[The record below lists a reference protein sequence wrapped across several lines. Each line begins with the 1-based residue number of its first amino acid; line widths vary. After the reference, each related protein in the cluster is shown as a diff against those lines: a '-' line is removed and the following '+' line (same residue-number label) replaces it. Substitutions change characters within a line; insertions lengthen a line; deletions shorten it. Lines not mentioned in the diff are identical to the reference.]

1 MDQRDA
7 GRLKRYLSTT
17 CALVSARAHRLRMS
31 RHESSRARTSASVT
45 PLTIGTG
52 RRPTLFSLPACLWAR
67 DLHNG
72 KSIQHVLAASK
83 SRASEDF
90 GPRRQTR
97 NLDSIGPKTTSPE
110 NYPVNLETTQP
121 TATCNRVTTTSIILD
136 HGFFFGARHI
146 VPNFPLTT

>member
-31 RHESSRARTSASVT
+31 RNESSRAIISVSVT
-45 PLTIGTG
+45 PLAIGTD

-90 GPRRQTR
+90 GPRGQSGNPPRIDQITR
-97 NLDSIGPKTTSPE
+97 ARKLT
-110 NYPVNLETTQP
+110 VNLQTTQP
-121 TATCNRVTTTSIILD
+121 TATCNRVTTTPITLD
-136 HGFFFGARHI
+136 RGSVFGAVHI
-146 VPNFPLTT
+146 VSSLPLTT